1 MPPRRHP
8 VDAMAGIVRAW
19 RRYRKENRFL
29 LTVFAVLLLLSGSAF
44 YLFQRTQEASSQELT
59 NRLLLFVL
67 WYLDVS
73 LILVLSFIIVRSLI
87 KLLLE
92 RRAGILGARFR
103 TKLILTYISLTFVP
117 VIFIFLIATNLLQH
131 SIDRW
136 FSSPVEDIL
145 RGGRDLAVELRETIE
160 DRLERQAAIAATEL
174 EKGVPGVSLSDLQRV
189 MALDFLAL
197 FEGDELIEAVADPR
211 RIPAPVPVLRW
222 SELDAQGVRVERWRG
237 GLLIRAW
244 TPVGAEERHLVV
256 GAVLPSHLLL
266 HLQRAIDADAQFQ
279 EMKAQQGTVTATTI
293 LVFLS
298 VTLLLLFSTVWIGL
312 YLSRRFTEP
321 LLAVVDAT
329 RRVAEGDDLE
339 EVVAPASDEVEVLV
353 DSFNA
358 MVRRVRA
365 TEQEI
370 LSSNQ
375 ELATLLATI
384 PTGVLTLSPD
394 NARFRPNAAA
404 AVMLGHTTWQRNWL
418 PIGALEAPGLEELRI
433 FLESV
438 DSHRQRIEIDLTV
451 AHETLHIEVTRRPLP
466 GGGSVVAIDDLSE
479 LVAAQRQA
487 AWSEVARR
495 IAHEIKN
502 PLTPIQLA
510 AERIQRRVTG
520 LGGELEPA
528 LSSSCE
534 AIIAHV
540 SGLQA
545 LVDAFHQYAQMPPVT
560 TQPWSINRLVEE
572 TAALYENFRGE
583 IAVVTVLPE
592 APLWALAD
600 PVLLRQ
606 ALVNLIDNAAAAIPG
621 EGRIEVHAWADDDK
635 AILEILDDGTGL
647 PTDDVQLLTQPFFST
662 KGRGSG
668 MGLAIVDRIVRDH
681 GGVFEISNRNPHGCR
696 ARIVLIGTAIPLS
709 SHETG
714 VSS

>member
-1 MPPRRHP
+1 
-8 VDAMAGIVRAW
+8 MALIVRAW

-29 LTVFAVLLLLSGSAF
+29 LTVFSVLLLLSSGAF
-44 YLFQRTQEASSQELT
+44 FLFQRAQEASSQELT

-92 RRAGILGARFR
+92 RRAGILGTRFR
-103 TKLILTYISLTFVP
+103 TKLILTYIALTFVP

-160 DRLERQAAIAATEL
+160 DRLERQVGIAAAEL
-174 EKGVPGVSLSDLQRV
+174 KNHPDSSSLADLQRV
-189 MALDFLAL
+189 MAVDLLAL
-197 FEGDELIEAVADPR
+197 FDGQVLIEAVADPR
-211 RIPAPVPVLRW
+211 RIPAPVP
-222 SELDAQGVRVERWRG
+222 ELQWPELETQGVRVERWRG

-244 TPVGAEERHLVV
+244 APFGTENGRLVAGAII
-256 GAVLPSHLLL
+256 PSNLLL
-266 HLQRAIDADAQFQ
+266 HLQRATDADAQFQ

-298 VTLLLLFSTVWIGL
+298 VTLLLLFSTVWLGL

-329 RRVAEGDDLE
+329 RRVAEGDALE
-339 EVVAPASDEVEVLV
+339 EVVAPASDEVEILV

-404 AVMLGHTTWQRNWL
+404 AVMLGHTQWQRTWQL
-418 PIGALEAPGLEELRI
+418 IDALETPGLEELG
-433 FLESV
+433 LYLKSAGPL
-438 DSHRQRIEIDLTV
+438 RQRLEIDLTV
-451 AHETLHIEVTRRPLP
+451 AGETCHIEVSRRPLA
-466 GGGSVVAIDDLSE
+466 GGGSVVAMDDLTE

-487 AWSEVARR
+487 AWSEVAQQ

-502 PLTPIQLA
+502 PLTPIRLA
-510 AERIQRRVTG
+510 AERVQRRVDG
-520 LGGELEPA
+520 LGGDLEQV

-534 AIIAHV
+534 AIVAHV

-545 LVDAFHQYAQMPPVT
+545 LVDAFHQYARMPAVT
-560 TQPWSINRLVEE
+560 PQPWSINRLVEE
-572 TAALYENFRGE
+572 TAALYEDLRTSLH
-583 IAVVTVLPE
+583 VVTMLPDE
-592 APLWALAD
+592 PLWAMVD
-600 PVLLRQ
+600 PVPLRQ
-606 ALVNLIDNAAAAIPG
+606 ALVNLIDNAAAAITG
-621 EGRIEVHAWADDDK
+621 EGRIEVRAWAEDQNMM
-635 AILEILDDGTGL
+635 LEILDTGAGL
-647 PTDDVQLLTQPFFST
+647 PTDDIQLLTQPFFST

-681 GGVFEISNRNPHGCR
+681 GGIFEISNREDRGSQ
-696 ARIVLIGTAIPLS
+696 ARITLVGAVVARP
-709 SHETG
+709 TG
-714 VSS
+714 QGPKT

>member
-1 MPPRRHP
+1 
-8 VDAMAGIVRAW
+8 MAGIVRAW
-19 RRYRKENRFL
+19 SRYRKENRFL
-29 LTVFAVLLLLSGSAF
+29 LTVFVVLLLLSAGAF
-44 YLFQRTQEASSQELT
+44 FLFQRTQEASSQELT

-145 RGGRDLAVELRETIE
+145 RGGRDLAVELRESIE
-160 DRLERQAAIAATEL
+160 ERLERQAALAAIEL
-174 EKGVPGVSLSDLQRV
+174 EKRPTEVSLADLQRV
-189 MALDFLAL
+189 MALDLLAL
-197 FEGDELIEAVADPR
+197 FEGDELVEAVADPR
-211 RIPAPVPVLRW
+211 KISAPVPDLRW
-222 SELDAQGVRVERWRG
+222 SDLDSKGVRVERWRG

-244 TPVGAEERHLVV
+244 TPVGTQERHLVV

-266 HLQRAIDADAQFQ
+266 HLQRAIDADTQFQ

-370 LSSNQ
+370 LSSNH

-394 NARFRPNAAA
+394 NARFRPNTAA
-404 AVMLGHTTWQRNWL
+404 AVMLGNTQWQRTWL
-418 PIGALEAPGLEELRI
+418 PIDALETPGLEELRLY
-433 FLESV
+433 LESA
-438 DSHRQRIEIDLTV
+438 DPLRQRIEIDLTIDN
-451 AHETLHIEVTRRPLP
+451 ETRHIEVSRRPLA
-466 GGGSVVAIDDLSE
+466 GGGSVVAIDDLTA

-520 LGGELEPA
+520 LGGDLEQA

-534 AIIAHV
+534 AIVAHV

-545 LVDAFHQYAQMPPVT
+545 LVDAFHQYAQMPAVT
-560 TQPWSINRLVEE
+560 TQPWSINRLIDE
-572 TAALYENFRGE
+572 TAALYENIQKGLD
-583 IAVVTVLPE
+583 VVTVLPE
-592 APLWALAD
+592 EPLWAMVD

-606 ALVNLIDNAAAAIPG
+606 ALVNLIDNASAAITG
-621 EGRIEVHAWADDDK
+621 SGRIEVRAWTDDK
-635 AILEILDDGTGL
+635 NAILEILDDGTGL
-647 PTDDVQLLTQPFFST
+647 PTDDVQILTQPFFST

-681 GGVFEISNRNPHGCR
+681 GGVFEIGDRETQGSR
-696 ARIVLIGTAIPLS
+696 ACIILF
-709 SHETG
+709 G
-714 VSS
+714 VVVTPPASDA

>member
-1 MPPRRHP
+1 MSLQ
-8 VDAMAGIVRAW
+8 AW
-19 RRYRKENRFL
+19 HRYRKENRFL
-29 LTVFAVLLLLSGSAF
+29 LTVFSVLLFLSSGAF
-44 YLFQRTQEASSQELT
+44 YLFQRTQAASSQDLT

-103 TKLILTYISLTFVP
+103 TKLILTYIALTFVP

-160 DRLERQAAIAATEL
+160 ERLERQATYAASEL
-174 EKGVPGVSLSDLQRV
+174 ENRTSGPSLADLQRV
-189 MALDFLAL
+189 MAVDLLAL
-197 FEGDELIEAVADPR
+197 FEDGILVEAVADPR
-211 RIPAPVPVLRW
+211 RIPAPVPELRW
-222 SELDAQGVRVERWRG
+222 SELESRGVRVERWRG

-244 TPVGAEERHLVV
+244 TPLGSENGRLVV
-256 GAVLPSHLLL
+256 GAILPSNLLL
-266 HLQRAIDADAQFQ
+266 HLQRATDADTQFQ

-329 RRVAEGDDLE
+329 RRVAEGDALE

-370 LSSNQ
+370 LSSNH

-404 AVMLGHTTWQRNWL
+404 ANMLGHSLWQRTWQ
-418 PIGALEAPGLEELRI
+418 PIDSLKAPGLEELHLY
-433 FLESV
+433 LESA
-438 DSHRQRIEIDLTV
+438 DPPRQRLEIDLTV
-451 AHETLHIEVTRRPLP
+451 AGDSYHVEVSRRPLS
-466 GGGSVVAIDDLSE
+466 GGGSVVAMDDLTE

-487 AWSEVARR
+487 AWSEVAQR

-510 AERIQRRVTG
+510 AERVQRRVAG
-520 LGGELEPA
+520 LGGDLEKV

-545 LVDAFHQYAQMPPVT
+545 LVDAFQQYARMPAITP
-560 TQPWSINRLVEE
+560 QPWSMNRLVDE
-572 TAALYENFRGE
+572 TVALYEDFQE
-583 IAVVTVLPE
+583 DLEVVTVLPE
-592 APLWALAD
+592 QTLWAMVD
-600 PVLLRQ
+600 PAPFRQ
-606 ALVNLIDNAAAAIPG
+606 ALVNLIDNAAAAITG
-621 EGRIEVHAWADDDK
+621 RGRIEVHARADDHN
-635 AILEILDDGTGL
+635 AVLEILDTGGGL

-681 GGVFEISNRNPHGCR
+681 GGLFEIGNREDTGSR
-696 ARIVLIGTAIPLS
+696 ARIVLFDAV
-709 SHETG
+709 
-714 VSS
+714 VSGPDSPEGADRKD

>member
-1 MPPRRHP
+1 MG
-8 VDAMAGIVRAW
+8 GIARSW
-19 RRYRKENRFL
+19 HQHQKENRFL
-29 LTVFAVLLLLSGSAF
+29 LTVFVILLVLSGSAF

-73 LILVLSFIIVRSLI
+73 LILVLSFIIVRGLI

-103 TKLILTYISLTFVP
+103 TKLILTYIALTFVP

-145 RGGRDLAVELRETIE
+145 RGGRDLAVELRESIE
-160 DRLERQAAIAATEL
+160 LRLQRQAAIAATEL
-174 EKGVPGVSLSDLQRV
+174 DKPDGASLGELQRI
-189 MALDFLAL
+189 MTLDFLAL

-211 RIPAPVPVLRW
+211 RISGPVPDLRW
-222 SELDAQGVRVERWRG
+222 SELADHGVRVDRWQG

-244 TPVGAEERHLVV
+244 APTGSQSRHLVA
-256 GAVLPSHLLL
+256 GAVLPSRLLL
-266 HLQRAIDADAQFQ
+266 HLQRSIDADTQFQ

-370 LSSNQ
+370 LSSNH

-404 AVMLGHTTWQRNWL
+404 ALMLGHTDWQRTWL
-418 PIGALEAPGLEELRI
+418 PIASLDTPGLEELHLC
-433 FLESV
+433 LEGGDSVRQCVEVDISV
-438 DSHRQRIEIDLTV
+438 DD
-451 AHETLHIEVTRRPLP
+451 EVRHVEVSRRPLA
-466 GGGSVVAIDDLSE
+466 GGGSVVAIDDLTA

-510 AERIQRRVTG
+510 AQRIQRRLSG
-520 LGGELEPA
+520 LGGDLEQT

-534 AIIAHV
+534 AIVAHV

-545 LVDAFHQYAQMPPVT
+545 LVDAFHQYAQMPSVT
-560 TQPWSINRLVEE
+560 LQPWSINHLVDE
-572 TAALYENFRGE
+572 TVSLYENIQDGLT
-583 IAVVTVLPE
+583 VVTSLPE
-592 APLWALAD
+592 DPLWAMVD

-606 ALVNLIDNAAAAIPG
+606 ALVNLIDNAVAAIPG
-621 EGRIEVHAWADDDK
+621 SGHIEVRAWAEERDTF
-635 AILEILDDGTGL
+635 LEILDDGTGL
-647 PTDDVQLLTQPFFST
+647 PTDDVHLLTQPFFST

-681 GGVFEISNRNPHGCR
+681 GGVFEISNRAPHGSR
-696 ARIVLIGTAIPLS
+696 ARIELFGATIQKGLNDAPRLS
-709 SHETG
+709 
-714 VSS
+714 